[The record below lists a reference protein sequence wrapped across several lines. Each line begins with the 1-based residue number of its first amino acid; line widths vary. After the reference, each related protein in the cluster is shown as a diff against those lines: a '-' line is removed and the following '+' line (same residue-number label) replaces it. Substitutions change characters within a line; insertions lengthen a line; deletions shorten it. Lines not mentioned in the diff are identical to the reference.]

1 MLLKFKS
8 FYTTKGTI
16 NRVKRQ
22 ASEWEK
28 IIAKTDKELISKIYK
43 QFNTRKTNKP
53 LKLEPKD

>member
-28 IIAKTDKELISKIYK
+28 IIAKTDKELISKTYK